1 MGTEQATFRRAPGTK
16 EFAGSAAYP
25 SSQVIQRNGQAC
37 IKAGLNSA
45 ASGDR
50 VAFYTEGLFEV
61 LKSTSVVMLEGQEI
75 WWDESAS
82 KATHCIDG
90 DYIIGIVNADVTAA
104 ATRVGVW
111 LNQKGRY
118 AIEQGKDGWTELE
131 TDGLGVVTEHGV
143 SKMSFDAVAE
153 AATASI
159 LSDNSIRVGDKGIF
173 EMEFAIYGIGD
184 NVALDI
190 NIGIAN
196 AGHATDADSITES
209 VFIHFDGNDLKINDE
224 SDDGTTEV
232 AATDTTLDDAVD
244 DTYLFLQIDTRNLA
258 DVQIYINGGLVLAA
272 SVFKLD
278 AATGPMKILAHV
290 EKASNDTV
298 ADVRVKNARA
308 YQTYADA

>member
-1 MGTEQATFRRAPGTK
+1 MGTEQATFRREPGTK
-16 EFAGSAAYP
+16 EFAGSAAYL
-25 SSQVIQRNGQAC
+25 SGQVIQRNGQAC
-37 IKAGLNSA
+37 IAAGLNSA
-45 ASGDR
+45 ASGDQ
-50 VAFYTEGLFEV
+50 VAFYTEGLFDI

-90 DYIIGIVNADVTAA
+90 DYIIGICNADTTAA

-111 LNQKGRY
+111 LNQMGVY
-118 AIEQGKDGWTELE
+118 AIEQGKDGWTEVE
-131 TDGLGVVTEHGV
+131 TLGLGVTSEHGV
-143 SKMSFDAVAE
+143 SKMVFDNTSE

-173 EMEFAIYGIGD
+173 EMEFAVFDKGD
-184 NVALDI
+184 ASALDL

-196 AGHATDADSITES
+196 AGHATDADTITES
-209 VFIHFDGNDLKINDE
+209 VFIHFDGNDLKINAE

-232 AATDTTLDDAVD
+232 NATDTTLDDAVD

-258 DVQIYINGGLVLAA
+258 DVQVYINGGLVLAA
-272 SVFKLD
+272 TVFKLD
-278 AATGPMKILAHV
+278 AATGPMKILAHA
-290 EKASNDTV
+290 EKTTGTTT
-298 ADVRVKNARA
+298 ADFRVKNARA